1 MEAWAEGSYQKL
13 WQALILS
20 KVVPNARV
28 AKELLDELIEA
39 NQAFWPELH

>member
-1 MEAWAEGSYQKL
+1 
-13 WQALILS
+13 
-20 KVVPNARV
+20 VVPNARV